1 LRRESLGILN
11 ADHNLVISIGVIETN
26 ERRRRIWRERCSAV
40 IMSARRILS
49 GLAGL
54 ALLAMPVG
62 AAAGMPPGSF
72 PSVSVMQPTP
82 PVMRA
87 AAWADAQ
94 FDEDGAPPPR
104 LWYAH
109 YDSDDYPAQA
119 CDEDGDNCCDG
130 QSYQESPAQYQDYGR
145 QYGAPPYYNGRPD
158 LLSERQ
164 RLVRQLDDAEQ
175 QFLAARDAGDPKLSA
190 RWAHH
195 IKKLN
200 HRLAALDAQ
209 AADTASNF
217 HPPVSPYPYAGN
229 PPSGYPP
236 DNYPP
241 AGPPPAGYPS
251 AGYPPAG
258 SPYAPGYGANPN
270 GASPNGTSG
279 LGGMINSLLGRTGAP
294 PAGYPSA
301 SYPSASYPPAGPPP
315 AGSPYAPG
323 SGANPNGA
331 SGLGGMINSLL
342 GPSAGSPP
350 PGSPPG
356 GSPYAPGS
364 GANPNG
370 SSALGGV
377 MNSLLGSFTGKG
389 TAP

>member
-1 LRRESLGILN
+1 
-11 ADHNLVISIGVIETN
+11 
-26 ERRRRIWRERCSAV
+26 
-40 IMSARRILS
+40 MSTRRILS

-62 AAAGMPPGSF
+62 EAAGMPPGSF

-119 CDEDGDNCCDG
+119 CDEDGDNCRDG

-164 RLVRQLDDAEQ
+164 RLVTQLHHAQQ

-236 DNYPP
+236 

-258 SPYAPGYGANPN
+258 SPYAPGY
-270 GASPNGTSG
+270 
-279 LGGMINSLLGRTGAP
+279 
-294 PAGYPSA
+294 
-301 SYPSASYPPAGPPP
+301 
-315 AGSPYAPG
+315 
-323 SGANPNGA
+323 GANPNGA

>member
-1 LRRESLGILN
+1 
-11 ADHNLVISIGVIETN
+11 
-26 ERRRRIWRERCSAV
+26 
-40 IMSARRILS
+40 MSTRRILS
-49 GLAGL
+49 GLAGF

-62 AAAGMPPGSF
+62 AAAGMSPAGLPPVPLVRS
-72 PSVSVMQPTP
+72 TP
-82 PVMRA
+82 PVMPPA
-87 AAWADAQ
+87 PWTDAQ

-104 LWYAH
+104 LLYAH
-109 YDSDDYPAQA
+109 YDSDDYPSQA
-119 CDEDGDNCCDG
+119 CDEDGDNCRDR

-164 RLVRQLDDAEQ
+164 RLVTQLHHAQQ

-200 HRLAALDAQ
+200 HRLATLDAQ
-209 AADTASNF
+209 AAHTASNF
-217 HPPVSPYPYAGN
+217 HPPVPPYPYAGN
-229 PPSGYPP
+229 PSAGYPP
-236 DNYPP
+236 DEYPP
-241 AGPPPAGYPS
+241 AGPPSAGYPPAGYPS

-279 LGGMINSLLGRTGAP
+279 LGA
-294 PAGYPSA
+294 
-301 SYPSASYPPAGPPP
+301 
-315 AGSPYAPG
+315 
-323 SGANPNGA
+323 
-331 SGLGGMINSLL
+331 MINSLL

-350 PGSPPG
+350 PGSISAGSPPA
-356 GSPYAPGS
+356 GSPYAPGY

-370 SSALGGV
+370 ASPNGTSGLGGM
-377 MNSLLGSFTGKG
+377 MNSLLGSFRGNG